1 MKLLPVMKTSRK
13 VGLAMN
19 SLGYT
24 PLHSRSG
31 NIYRIYELKPDEQQS
46 NMLAMQDAYMVDNQ
60 HGAMEQGLPF

>member
-1 MKLLPVMKTSRK
+1 MKTSRK

-31 NIYRIYELKPDEQQS
+31 NIYRVYELKPDEQQS
-46 NMLAMQDAYMVDNQ
+46 NLLAMQDAYMVDNQ
-60 HGAMEQGLPF
+60 SDAKEQGLPF

>member
-1 MKLLPVMKTSRK
+1 MKTSRK

-46 NMLAMQDAYMVDNQ
+46 NMLAMQDAYMIDNQ

>member
-1 MKLLPVMKTSRK
+1 MKTSRK

-46 NMLAMQDAYMVDNQ
+46 NMLAMQDAYMIDNQ
-60 HGAMEQGLPF
+60 HGAMEQGLPFWP

>member
-1 MKLLPVMKTSRK
+1 MKTSRK